1 MLRAVAT
8 GATSRVAAAAAARGV
23 RRVTDRVSGHAGL
36 KLDPHPHETL
46 RGLYA
51 ETTAALQAIPPTA
64 AYRVN
69 VEKVTAH
76 RLGVVNATPD
86 VRALEAKLGL
96 GAVEEVIA
104 AAQAELKLIPA
115 MAEWAPWELP
125 AGHAKV
131 DVTLVE

>member
-1 MLRAVAT
+1 M
-8 GATSRVAAAAAARGV
+8 
-23 RRVTDRVSGHAGL
+23 
-36 KLDPHPHETL
+36 
-46 RGLYA
+46 
-51 ETTAALQAIPPTA
+51 
-64 AYRVN
+64 N